1 MKVIK
6 FYADWC
12 GPCQTYK
19 SQWNKVVEELK
30 DGEIE
35 FLDINVDK
43 DTTGL
48 AAKFNVKS
56 IPHTVRVIDE
66 EVKTKT
72 GLLTSKE
79 LKSDVELFILSI
91 N

>member
-30 DGEIE
+30 DEDIE

-43 DTTGL
+43 DDTGL
-48 AAKFNVKS
+48 AGKHKVRSIPFTVVELEGGKVKS
-56 IPHTVRVIDE
+56 
-66 EVKTKT
+66 KT
-72 GLLTSKE
+72 GLLTSNE
-79 LKSDVELFILSI
+79 LKEFILK
-91 N
+91 

>member
-79 LKSDVELFILSI
+79 LKSFILE
-91 N
+91 

>member
-6 FYADWC
+6 FWAEWC

-30 DGEIE
+30 DEDIE

-43 DTTGL
+43 DDTGL
-48 AAKFNVKS
+48 AAEYKVRS
-56 IPHTVRVIDE
+56 IPYTVIIKEEE
-66 EVKTKT
+66 EVKKT
-72 GLLTSKE
+72 GLLQEQE
-79 LKSDVELFILSI
+79 LKNLIL

>member
-6 FYADWC
+6 FWAEWC

-30 DGEIE
+30 DEDIE

-43 DTTGL
+43 DDTGL
-48 AAKFNVKS
+48 AAEYNVMS
-56 IPHTVRVIDE
+56 IPFTVV
-66 EVKTKT
+66 VKEAGEKSKT
-72 GLLTSKE
+72 GLLTSAE
-79 LKSDVELFILSI
+79 LKSFIL

>member
-1 MKVIK
+1 MQVIK

-48 AAKFNVKS
+48 AAIYNVRSIPFTVVVDEEKVKS
-56 IPHTVRVIDE
+56 
-66 EVKTKT
+66 KT
-72 GLLTSKE
+72 GLLTSSE
-79 LKSDVELFILSI
+79 LKSFILD
-91 N
+91 